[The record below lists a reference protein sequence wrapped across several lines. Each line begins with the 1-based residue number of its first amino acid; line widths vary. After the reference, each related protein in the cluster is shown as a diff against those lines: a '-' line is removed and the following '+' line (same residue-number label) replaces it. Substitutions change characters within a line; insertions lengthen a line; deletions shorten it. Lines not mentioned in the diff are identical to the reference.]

1 MGMIKRVKEYY
12 LNSSIRVKINISIVG
27 AAGIIL
33 LVLLSIVSLRS
44 RSIVL
49 DNAEKAATALGKEN
63 SSKAVEFVNSKESA
77 LQMMASSFESQSGM
91 LDMKFDLYKNT
102 IRHVLEEDQ
111 EVYAIWYIE
120 DFKVSDSSQVQKF
133 LHCKEAAV
141 DSKMLLSKVETDF
154 GYSQVKSTGEVWI
167 SDPINVSGTW
177 LFDIAVP
184 LKVDGKIVGAA
195 GYIIKVDYL
204 NKIVSEALKAE
215 DGACKIITGTGIVVA
230 HADKGQIGHKTD
242 EGDDT
247 DAIIERVKKNELIS
261 DYVYSST
268 FKGEA
273 YKVFVPISF
282 DGTKYTWSFC
292 TVVPTSKMLHE
303 THMLALVTIFLIIVG
318 LLVLVYVTNIL
329 SRMLTRPVVLASEQL
344 SLISEGRLG
353 MAKELD
359 IHSNDEIGQMVEG
372 LNQLT
377 FSLKNLAHFADE
389 VGHGNLDVSMEAKN
403 EQDVIGKAMVEM
415 KQNLIDARE
424 ADEKR
429 RHEDEL
435 RSWKITGNARI
446 HEAVRRENT
455 SIKQLCTAIVK
466 EIISYTGA
474 IQGGIFVIDDTDTN
488 ERYIDLVACI
498 AYSRKKMMQKR
509 IPIEEGLIGRCIY
522 EKAPILLS
530 EIPQDYLSITSGL
543 GDKNPNFLAIIPLM
557 NNEEIVGVF
566 EIASFKEFDSHVI
579 EYLTKAAEGLASAI
593 SSVKINERTQRLLD
607 QTKQY
612 AEEMGAQEE
621 ELRQN
626 MEEMQAAQEEMY
638 RKSRDY
644 EDTIARLKDEL
655 AQKA

>member
-1 MGMIKRVKEYY
+1 MIKRVKEYY

-77 LQMMASSFESQSGM
+77 LQMMASSFEGQSGM

-102 IRHVLEEDQ
+102 IKHVLEQDE
-111 EVYAIWYIE
+111 EVYAIWYVE
-120 DFKVSDSSQVQKF
+120 DFKVSDSSHVQKF
-133 LHCKEAAV
+133 IHCKAAV
-141 DSKMLLSKVETDF
+141 DSKALLARIESDF
-154 GYSQVKSTGEVWI
+154 GYSQVKNTGEVWI
-167 SDPINVSGTW
+167 SDPVNANGTW

-184 LKVDGKIVGAA
+184 LKVDGKIVGAV
-195 GYIIKVDYL
+195 GYIIDVAYL
-204 NKIVSEALKAE
+204 NKIVSEALDSE
-215 DGACKIITGTGIVVA
+215 DGACKIITGTGLVVA
-230 HADKGQIGHKTD
+230 HADKSQIGRKTD

-247 DAIIERVKKNELIS
+247 DVVLERIKKNELFS

-273 YKVFVPISF
+273 YKVFVPITF

-292 TVVPTSKMLHE
+292 TLVPTSKMLYE
-303 THMLALVTIFLIIVG
+303 THMLALVTILLIIVG
-318 LLVLVYVTNIL
+318 LLVLFYVTNFL
-329 SRMLTRPVVLASEQL
+329 SRMLTKPVVLTSEQL

-359 IHSNDEIGQMVEG
+359 IHSNDEIGQMVEA

-389 VGHGNLDVSMEAKN
+389 VGHGNLDVNMEAKN

-415 KQNLIDARE
+415 KQNLIEARE
-424 ADEKR
+424 ADNNR
-429 RHEDEL
+429 RQEDDL

-446 HEAVRRENT
+446 HEAIRRENT
-455 SIKQLCTAIVK
+455 SIKQLCTAIIK
-466 EIISYTGA
+466 EIISYTDA
-474 IQGGIFVIDDTDTN
+474 IQGGIFVIDDTETSD
-488 ERYIDLVACI
+488 RYVDLVACI
-498 AYSRKKMMQKR
+498 AYSRKKMLQKR
-509 IPIEEGLIGRCIY
+509 MPIEEGLIGRCIY

-543 GDKNPNFLAIIPLM
+543 GDKNPSFLAIIPLM

-566 EIASFKEFDSHVI
+566 EIASFKEFDNHVI

-593 SSVKINERTQRLLD
+593 SNVKINERTQRLLD

-638 RKSRDY
+638 RKSKDY

-655 AQKA
+655 AQKM